1 MAQPYRGMR
10 KGISLI
16 EMIIAV
22 ILFATLATI
31 SIKYYKNFFNTE
43 LTAKKAR
50 VAALLDQGAQ
60 MSNAYDA
67 YIAQVGSVATLDQNL
82 TQLDD
87 NNVSILTRLP
97 KAIDG
102 MATGLRDGTGAWELN
117 KSTGIAGTSGIAL
130 QYKLDMNGTGTT
142 NGPEDEQYCAIIN
155 HEFNASID
163 YNVTNGQAIGTYFPS
178 TATNGYHKYG
188 PVFCWDNGTYKV
200 LFIVKP

>member
-1 MAQPYRGMR
+1 MR

-22 ILFATLATI
+22 ILFAALAAI

-50 VAALLDQGAQ
+50 IAALLDQGAQ

-67 YIAQVGSVATLDQNL
+67 YIAQVGSITTLDQNL

-97 KAIDG
+97 KAING
-102 MATGLRDGTGAWELN
+102 VATGLNDGTGAWELN
-117 KSTGIAGTSGIAL
+117 KSTTITGTSGIAL
-130 QYKLDMNGTGTT
+130 QYKLDINGSAT
-142 NGPEDEQYCAIIN
+142 NMTSDDEQYCAIIN
-155 HEFNASID
+155 HEFNSSID
-163 YNVTNGQAIGTYFPS
+163 YNVSNDAGLAYFPTS
-178 TATNGYHKYG
+178 VQNAYNKYG
-188 PVFCWDNGTYKV
+188 PVFCWNNGTHKV